1 MAMLR
6 LVPASGSPIEVT
18 RDQVVVGRDPAGDV
32 VLPDGSVSRRHA
44 RIERRGTS
52 WAVVDQGSAN
62 GTFLDSRRVAEE
74 VLHHGQEL
82 RFGALS
88 FRVEIEGEEDP
99 GATVAGFVH
108 PEATYVAPTPLAPPP
123 APARPPS
130 APARPAASPT
140 APTPAPPS
148 AAAARERF
156 RAGAP
161 PGGGAPP
168 PTPPSAAPG
177 SPVPQ
182 MPAQPL
188 PAKKGKGPLFWFG
201 AGCCGC
207 LILILVA
214 ALLGFGGIFLMTKG
228 AADAVK
234 AEMEEIKGGQLDH
247 AYEGL
252 SQSYRAQL
260 SRRDFE
266 QLVARHPGLHD
277 NADVTFWNRSVDND
291 AGTVSGVL
299 TPRSGRP
306 EPVTFK
312 LVKEGGVWKI
322 SAIEFSGEGST
333 SGDLSPPARGRG

>member
-1 MAMLR
+1 MAATLR
-6 LVPASGSPIEVT
+6 LVPASGSPIEIT

-32 VLPDGSVSRRHA
+32 ILPDGSVSRRHA

-62 GTFLDSRRVAEE
+62 GTFLDSRRIAEE

-99 GATVAGFVH
+99 GATVAGFAH
-108 PEATYVAPTPLAPPP
+108 PEATFVAPTPLAPPTT
-123 APARPPS
+123 PARAPS
-130 APARPAASPT
+130 PPARPAS
-140 APTPAPPS
+140 
-148 AAAARERF
+148 
-156 RAGAP
+156 
-161 PGGGAPP
+161 P
-168 PTPPSAAPG
+168 PTSGAPG

-207 LILILVA
+207 LILVLLVA
-214 ALLGFGGIFLMTKG
+214 FLGFGGIFLMTKG

-234 AEMEEIKGGQLDH
+234 AEVEEIKGGQLDH

-277 NADVTFWNRSVDND
+277 NADVTFWKRSVDND

-306 EPVTFK
+306 EQVTFK

-322 SAIEFSGEGST
+322 SAIEFSDEGST